1 MSAGRAGEWDGEI
14 RMTKK
19 MGPKCTEYAGGKVG
33 LFTFCYCILD
43 TNVVKWP

>member
-14 RMTKK
+14 RITKK
-19 MGPKCTEYAGGKVG
+19 YGQKMYRIYREKVG

-43 TNVVKWP
+43 TKVVKWP